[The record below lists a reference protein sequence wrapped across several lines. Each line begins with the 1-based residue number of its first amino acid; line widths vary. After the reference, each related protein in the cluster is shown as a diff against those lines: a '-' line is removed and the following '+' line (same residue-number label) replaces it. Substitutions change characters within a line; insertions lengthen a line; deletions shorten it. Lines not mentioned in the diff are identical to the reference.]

1 MNQVRRVSLSVN
13 GTPPAADSS
22 NWISLNT
29 FQENFFFGF
38 SIKKT
43 DVGVA
48 PVVNLEGTMENP
60 LVEASV
66 AAADVFPLV
75 SADATSAVGTNVAGQ
90 ITFPVVAVRISTIS
104 DGSGASTLTLNVLE
118 TGKY

>member
-1 MNQVRRVSLSVN
+1 M
-13 GTPPAADSS
+13 
-22 NWISLNT
+22 LNT

-48 PVVNLEGTMENP
+48 PVVHLEGTMESP
-60 LVEASV
+60 IVEASV
-66 AAADVFPLV
+66 AAVDVFPLV
-75 SADATSAVGTNVAGQ
+75 SSVATSAVGTNVAGQ